1 MAKVQV
7 LASLLLATFCLQ
19 SLQVFGSDPE
29 LTSDFKVPD
38 GENATALDGNFFTFT
53 GFRNFTANPSD
64 APLVTTMRA
73 DLSNFAALDGLGI
86 SSTLVVAPP
95 GTVNPPHVHPR
106 ASELVFVLEGT
117 VDIGF
122 VDTTNTLR
130 TQTLKEGDLFI
141 VPRGLVHFQFN
152 NYQTTA
158 KFINSFSSAS
168 PGVARLPT
176 TLFGTGIADAVL
188 IKSFGVTADVID
200 KLQEAEGA
208 GTQPG
213 Y

>member
-1 MAKVQV
+1 MAKFQV
-7 LASLLLATFCLQ
+7 LASLLLATLCLQ

-53 GFRNFTANPSD
+53 GFRNFAANASD
-64 APLVTTMRA
+64 APFVSTMRA
-73 DLSNFAALDGLGI
+73 DLSNFRALDGLGI
-86 SSTLVVAPP
+86 SSTLLVAPP

-117 VDIGF
+117 IDIGF
-122 VDTTNTLR
+122 VDTANTLR
-130 TQTLKEGDLFI
+130 TQTLKEGDLFV

-152 NYQTTA
+152 NYQKTA
-158 KFINSFSSAS
+158 KTLNSFSSAS
-168 PGVARLPT
+168 PGAARLPI
-176 TLFGTGIADAVL
+176 TLFGSGIADAVL
-188 IKSFGVTADVID
+188 IKSFGVTATVID
-200 KLQEAEGA
+200 NLQKAQET